1 MHLIKEMR
9 FILNNFPDD
18 PDFQPNED
26 WTPLEESSDLWVV
39 QLQAVPF
46 MILNVLAV
54 VLFMRLIGI
63 RFDLNITT
71 MLISF
76 FIFLPVHEFIH
87 ALFFPEGLMSKNVF
101 FGFTIKGFALFAAY
115 LGEMKR
121 NAFIKVLLA
130 PFLIIT
136 LIGFLYLIFFGRN
149 ELVEH
154 IIVFNAIGACVDCL
168 GVYLILRQVPKG
180 AFVRNKMIQTYWRTN
195 VGKMPDNAMESC

>member
-1 MHLIKEMR
+1 MR

-18 PDFQPNED
+18 PDFQPNDD
-26 WTPLEESSDLWVV
+26 WTPLKESSDLWVV

-46 MILNVLAV
+46 LIMNVLAV
-54 VLFMRLIGI
+54 VLSMRLIGI
-63 RFDLNITT
+63 RFELNLTL

-76 FIFLPVHEFIH
+76 LVFMPIHEFIH
-87 ALFFPEGLMSKNVF
+87 AVFFPEGLMSKNVF

-121 NAFIKVLLA
+121 NAFIRVLLA
-130 PFLIIT
+130 PLIIIT
-136 LIGFLYLIFFGRN
+136 FLGFLYLIILGRN

-154 IIVFNAIGACVDCL
+154 IIVFNALGACVDCL

-180 AFVRNKMIQTYWRTN
+180 AFVRNKMIRTYWRSD
-195 VGKMPDNAMESC
+195 VEKMPGFKH